1 MGNPGPVFGV
11 ENLAVTGPTRPIGER
26 HVRFTLSDG
35 SGELRTVAWGVR
47 EEVEEVVRAARGPL
61 RAALKLERDV
71 YLGREF
77 LEGRLVALAAG

>member
-1 MGNPGPVFGV
+1 M
-11 ENLAVTGPTRPIGER
+11 
-26 HVRFTLSDG
+26 RFTLSDG